1 MQHPLEFINGMTWKT
16 ADGRVVTI
24 SEPDDH
30 ILELEI
36 EGQVIARF
44 SQTGVTIENI
54 LKAVEAQ
61 GRRN

>member
-1 MQHPLEFINGMTWKT
+1 MKFDQIRYITT
-16 ADGRVVTI
+16 DGRLVTL

-30 ILELEI
+30 ILQLEI

-54 LKAVEAQ
+54 LKEINTHDR
-61 GRRN
+61 GN

>member
-1 MQHPLEFINGMTWKT
+1 MTRLLLYLETP
-16 ADGRVVTI
+16 DGRKVHI
-24 SEPDDH
+24 REIDDH
-30 ILELEI
+30 VIELEV

-54 LKAVEAQ
+54 LKQVNEH